1 MDALGSC
8 VLNNLA
14 SMKPGWTFEAFSAFP
29 RVGADNESSRSHP
42 ITLTGPELAIIYVY
56 GTIPLIL
63 ALNANIY
70 FKFNYDAFGALSL
83 DAGVNPS
90 SVSIAFRPTKL
101 EFDSISGATNSGIW
115 LICLIFGTP

>member
-42 ITLTGPELAIIYVY
+42 ITLAGPELAIIYIWGVA
-56 GTIPLIL
+56 PLIL

-70 FKFNYDAFGALSL
+70 FKFNYDAFGPLKL
-83 DAGVNPS
+83 DAGTLPS
-90 SVSIAFRPTKL
+90 SITIAFRPTKL
-101 EFDSISGATNSGIW
+101 EFNSLSGSTNSGIW
-115 LICLIFGTP
+115 LSCLIFGTP